1 MSCRKEGNLIKVIT
15 DSTAD
20 IPANVASKLNIGVVP
35 IYLLWDGNS
44 YRDGVDITP
53 DEFYRRLVTGNSLPT
68 TSQPAQADFENVYAQ
83 QAGAYDGI
91 VSIHISGR
99 LSGTYNAAIQASKAL
114 GDKIPIEVI
123 DSRFNS
129 IGLGLVVIA
138 AARLAEA
145 GGGMDQVVKEAW
157 KAMSQVKML
166 GIFDTL
172 KYTIAGG
179 RINKSLGKIASVLN
193 VKPLMTFR
201 NGEVTLAGAVRVY
214 AKGIEKIAEFVK
226 KNLPVQDLGIV
237 HSAAGE
243 AAESLRQQ
251 IGQVLSEEK
260 IYTNQLGA
268 SLGVHGGPGVLLV
281 ALRTVDAN

>member
-1 MSCRKEGNLIKVIT
+1 LIKVIT